1 MAYAAR
7 ILLFLS
13 LSATAPA
20 VAQTASSARSGTG
33 QAADEVFTYVE
44 QMPEFPGGQAALFQT
59 LGQTIVYP
67 AEALQQQLEGRVF
80 VAFVVA
86 ASGNVQD
93 VKVSKS
99 VHPLLDAEA
108 VRAVQALPAF
118 VAGRQKGR
126 PVAVAYTLPISFR
139 LPVAAAPLAAPAPLL
154 TGPRPAATGRTPYLQ
169 GGQQA
174 LAEYLKAAPYPEEAR
189 QAQASGVVFV
199 TVTVDAKGEVSKV
212 GSDAGI
218 GLQNNQVTRIM
229 PALRLAAINLL
240 SNGPSWVPGQLK
252 GKNITDTNIIPL
264 QFDAAS
270 GTVSVVPGIRLFPE
284 VRPTPADGPEA
295 YLKLIAQ
302 RLRYPTE
309 ALRKQAQG
317 KVVLFL
323 EVSAEGRL
331 EQPQVI
337 ESVSPEL
344 DAEALRVAALL
355 PPVFPALEDGQPV
368 RSYYLL
374 PVTFSIK

>member
-20 VAQTASSARSGTG
+20 VAQTASPARSGTG

-67 AEALQQQLEGRVF
+67 AEALQQRLEGRVF
-80 VAFVVA
+80 VGFVVA

-118 VAGRQKGR
+118 VAGKQKGR
-126 PVAVAYTLPISFR
+126 PVAVAYTLPITFR
-139 LPVAAAPLAAPAPLL
+139 LPAAAAPLAPLP
-154 TGPRPAATGRTPYLQ
+154 TGPRPAFSGRPPYLQ
-169 GGQQA
+169 GGQLA
-174 LAEYLKAAPYPEEAR
+174 LVEYLKAAPYPEEAR

-199 TVTVDAKGEVSKV
+199 SVDVDANGHVSKI

-218 GLQNNQVTRIM
+218 GLQNGQATRIM
-229 PALRLAAINLL
+229 PALRFAAINLV
-240 SNGPSWVPGQLK
+240 SDGPAWVPAQEKGQ
-252 GKNITDTNIIPL
+252 NVASSSVIPV

-270 GTVSVVPGIRLFPE
+270 GTVSVIPGIRLFPE
-284 VRPTPADGPEA
+284 VPPTNPDGPEA

-302 RLRYPTE
+302 RLRYPSE
-309 ALRKQAQG
+309 ALRRQVQG
-317 KVVLFL
+317 KVMLFL
-323 EVSAEGRL
+323 PVSKEGRIEKPL
-331 EQPQVI
+331 VI
-337 ESVSPEL
+337 ESVSPDL

-355 PPVFPALEDGQPV
+355 PPIFPALEDGQPV
-368 RSYYLL
+368 SSYYLL
-374 PVTFSIK
+374 PITFSIQ